1 MSRPPRVALSV
12 VIPAFNEAGRIAAT
26 IEEVNA
32 TFAHMGRALEIIV
45 VDDGSGD
52 NTAEVVRGKAKKH
65 AWVRLECVG
74 AHVGKG
80 AAVRRGI
87 AVSKGA
93 EVLVADADLA
103 IPLWE
108 YPGFSRILAE
118 GAGVVIASKEL
129 GRRAGTVSQPRL
141 RVLMGRVFN
150 MAVRMLVLPGVT
162 DSQAGFKLFRG
173 KLAREI
179 VREGVVDGFAFDVE
193 LLALV
198 RLAGE
203 EVAQRAVSCSS
214 GGHTSIRVLSDS
226 VRMLLD
232 ILSIR
237 RRLGRVRASGGGV
250 RDA

>member
-1 MSRPPRVALSV
+1 MSRAPRVALSV
-12 VIPAFNEAGRIAAT
+12 VIPAFNEAGRIGAT
-26 IEEVNA
+26 IEEVTA

-45 VDDGSGD
+45 VDDGSLD
-52 NTAEVVRGKAKKH
+52 NTAEVVREKAKKH
-65 AWVRLECVG
+65 AWVRLESAG

-80 AAVRRGI
+80 AAARRGI

-93 EVLVADADLA
+93 EVLVVDADLA

-108 YPGFSRILAE
+108 YPGFSRLLAQ

-150 MAVRMLVLPGVT
+150 LAVRMLVLPGVT
-162 DSQAGFKLFRG
+162 DSQAGFKLFGG

-179 VREGVVDGFAFDVE
+179 IRESVVDGFAFDVE

-198 RLAGE
+198 RLAGW
-203 EVAQRAVSCSS
+203 EVAERAVSCNS
-214 GGHTSIRVLSDS
+214 GGHSSVRVLADS
-226 VRMLLD
+226 VKMLLE

-237 RRLGRVRASGGGV
+237 RRLGRVKASGRV